1 MQHLNSFY
9 KYLEFERRN
18 SVHTITAY
26 KNDVGQFCQYLEDE
40 RIKLWE
46 DVSSKVIRLWMVN
59 MLDKGVS
66 ARSVQRKVSTLK
78 VLFRFL
84 IREEV
89 LELNP
94 AEKVITP
101 KIPKRLPVFVKETEM
116 DNLLDGVKF
125 EEGYQGVRNRLII
138 DVFYFTGMRLSEL
151 VDLKLSQIDLAG
163 DIIKV
168 YGKRKKERII
178 PITKE
183 LKLAIVGYIKERNNC
198 FPNVENVYVFLTD
211 KGMPIYHKMV
221 YRIVN
226 RYLNVVSTVQKKSP
240 HVIRHSFATALLNRG
255 ADLNAIKE
263 LLGHANLAATEIYTH
278 NSYEKINAIYKQAHP
293 RA

>member
-40 RIKLWE
+40 HVKLWK
-46 DVSSKVIRLWMVN
+46 DVSSKLIRLWMVN
-59 MLDKGVS
+59 MLNSGVS
-66 ARSVQRKVSTLK
+66 ARSVQRKISTLK

-94 AEKVITP
+94 ADKIITP
-101 KIPKRLPVFVKETEM
+101 KIPKRLPIFVKETEM
-116 DNLLDGVKF
+116 DNLLDGIKF
-125 EEGYQGVRNRLII
+125 EDGYPGLRNRLII

-151 VDLKLSQIDLAG
+151 VELKLSQIDLAG

-183 LKLAIVGYIKERNNC
+183 LKLAIIGYIKERNNC
-198 FPNVENVYVFLTD
+198 FPNVENAYVFLTD

-221 YRIVN
+221 YRVVN